1 MKIRGASTVV
11 GNPEPLVVVDG
22 IIRENAWAFD
32 QNTLYD
38 LLNNGNLANTT
49 RASIMGNN
57 LSGIN
62 VDDIASITL
71 LKDVS
76 ATAIYGIKATNG
88 VIVIT
93 TKQGNINNQKIT
105 FRSDITFSPIP
116 NYKNTNVMNSTER
129 VNLSKEIIEA
139 GIALPDMPQNI
150 GYEAIYRDM
159 NLKKKSV
166 IQEFNKQVSQ
176 LRKTKHQLVQNS
188 RKNCYQPKLSFKHC
202 LRKRKHI
209 LLRLFGISR

>member
-1 MKIRGASTVV
+1 MTGAVSTIKGKDIRTSGSNSLEAAFQGMLNGLEVIIPSGNIGSTGHMKIRGASTVV

-159 NLKKKSV
+159 ISKKNQLSG
-166 IQEFNKQVSQ
+166 IQ
-176 LRKTKHQLVQNS
+176 
-188 RKNCYQPKLSFKHC
+188 
-202 LRKRKHI
+202 
-209 LLRLFGISR
+209 

>member
-1 MKIRGASTVV
+1 MTGAVSTIKGKDIRTSGSNSLEAAFQGMLNGLEVIIPSGNIGSTGHMKIRGASTVV

-38 LLNNGNLANTT
+38 LLNNGNLANAT

-76 ATAIYGIKATNG
+76 ATAIYGIRATNG

-105 FRSDITFSPIP
+105 FRSDITFSPRFQA
-116 NYKNTNVMNSTER
+116 T
-129 VNLSKEIIEA
+129 
-139 GIALPDMPQNI
+139 GIQM
-150 GYEAIYRDM
+150 
-159 NLKKKSV
+159 
-166 IQEFNKQVSQ
+166 
-176 LRKTKHQLVQNS
+176 
-188 RKNCYQPKLSFKHC
+188 
-202 LRKRKHI
+202 
-209 LLRLFGISR
+209 